1 MNDEIKNPRIADNPS
16 AKELSDFLPVIRLAK
31 NISGLLRK
39 LGIKNGRLDSI
50 YKTSADAL
58 EQSDILTIPDRFN
71 DAFSEKGWIA
81 TGSMSADTMQRA
93 LELYEAGKELEAENE
108 IVLWF
113 EEDTINLFAINRA
126 KKFNKALNR
135 WEQLREALKLTLEER
150 YMSAVPLILIA
161 CDGFSSDVMGN
172 SPFVKDADLT
182 AFDSITGHVNSL
194 SSLVKLVTKR
204 VRKSSDDELTLPLR
218 HGILHGR
225 SLGYANRTVC
235 MKSWLLMIALVDWA
249 YDKSSE
255 EDRMRE
261 HKEKASFGVKDLATL
276 VRKTKADK
284 RVMEA
289 FEPTEISGPF
299 DENLGENTPEF
310 AFIDFLTGWKDR
322 NFGRMAKRA
331 LNSTQ
336 SPIKKLAGQMRN
348 DAEFVELTAFEILSV
363 RQGTVARADAVVRMN
378 GKTFKGEVKGEFE
391 IMAFRENVA
400 GEIVMPTDDGQWY
413 VQQLCI
419 FDLMNENTITARDI
433 RGTDC
438 KFSAE

>member
-39 LGIKNGRLDSI
+39 LGIKNERLDSI

-71 DAFSEKGWIA
+71 DAFAEKGWIA
-81 TGSMSADTMQRA
+81 TSSMSANTMRRA

-108 IVLWF
+108 IILWF

-194 SSLVKLVTKR
+194 SSLVKLVTKG

-218 HGILHGR
+218 HGILHGQ

-235 MKSWLLMIALVDWA
+235 MKAWLLMISLVDWA

-255 EDRMRE
+255 EDRMRA
-261 HKEKASFGVKDLATL
+261 HKEKASFNFKDLATQ
-276 VRKTKADK
+276 VRKAEADK

-289 FEPTEISGPF
+289 FTPAETFGPF
-299 DENLGENTPEF
+299 DEKLGENTPEF
-310 AFIDFLTGWKDR
+310 AFVDFLVGWKDR

-336 SPIKKLAGQMRN
+336 TPINQLAGQMRN
-348 DAEFVELTAFEILSV
+348 DTEFVALTAFEILSV

-378 GKTFKGEVKGEFE
+378 GKTLRGEVQGEFGM
-391 IMAFRENVA
+391 MAFRENTED
-400 GEIVMPTDDGQWY
+400 EIGMPTDDDKWY

-419 FDLMNENTITARDI
+419 FDLMNEKTITANRDNAV
-433 RGTDC
+433 
-438 KFSAE
+438 KSK